1 MSHEMLGEMP
11 SSRQKLWRM
20 AALYVPL
27 AVGGLA
33 LTGISLRALAGGSA
47 GAVIPL
53 TIMLIVTGAL
63 LFQAVT
69 ALRDL
74 RAQPMFTRGEVHR
87 TWSKGGV
94 LWLFRSHYVMIDRQ
108 VFVMAPEVWV
118 LLGEGDIVECHHWP
132 HTKTLIRVML
142 VKDRDPDLDPDRPV
156 VPLDVPINVLP
167 LDV

>member
-1 MSHEMLGEMP
+1 MRHEMISEMP
-11 SSRQKLWRM
+11 ASRQKLWRM

-27 AVGGLA
+27 TVGALV
-33 LTGISLRALAGGSA
+33 LTGISLRALAGGSG

-53 TIMLIVTGAL
+53 TILLIIAGAL
-63 LFQAVT
+63 LFQAMT

-74 RAQPMFTRGEVHR
+74 RAQPMFTRGEVQR

-108 VFVMAPEVWV
+108 VFVMEPEVWV

-142 VKDRDPDLDPDRPV
+142 LKDKDADLDPNKPV
-156 VPLDVPINVLP
+156 VPLNVPLDVLP
-167 LDV
+167 LDL